1 MILDGVAFLD
11 LSIRIGFATMSLAF
25 FVLLY
30 RIAFGPTIPD
40 RILALDMMFIIAI
53 GFIAIFGIFVR
64 YYIYVDIA
72 IALGLVGFLST
83 VALARFVLA
92 RGNPEEL
99 RPALR
104 PQDIPEPDPETR
116 GGHSTAD
123 QIVSGGGR
131 G

>member
-1 MILDGVAFLD
+1 MMLDGEAFLD

-53 GFIAIFGIFVR
+53 GFIAIFGIFVG

-92 RGNPEEL
+92 RGISQESGSEPQIPQMPQAAP
-99 RPALR
+99 PA
-104 PQDIPEPDPETR
+104 D
-116 GGHSTAD
+116 HSGD
-123 QIVSGGGR
+123 GR

>member
-1 MILDGVAFLD
+1 MMIDGTTFLD
-11 LSIRIGFATMSLAF
+11 VSISIGFASLSLAF

-53 GFIAIFGIFVR
+53 GFIAIFGIFVG

-92 RGNPEEL
+92 RGLSQESGSEPQMPPMPQMPHMPP
-99 RPALR
+99 PA
-104 PQDIPEPDPETR
+104 D
-116 GGHSTAD
+116 HSGD
-123 QIVSGGGR
+123 GR